1 MPGDGPDAGR
11 AAPDDPTPVHR
22 DDPVTA
28 LDGVGPATAR
38 RLHEAFGIA
47 TIGDLLAHYP
57 RRHNDLGE
65 LMDLTAVT
73 VGEPATLVGM
83 VLDWTTRT
91 VPRRGRRGRLTI
103 SEAVVATDPGPT
115 FLVTYFN
122 QGWRPNT
129 LPPGTV
135 AAFSGKVER
144 FKSFLKLSAPEVVN
158 LGRAS
163 MLEGD
168 VDAAVAS
175 LDHQS
180 LLPVYPATDDLP
192 TWKLAGLVETV
203 LDALVPVVDWLD
215 LDLLDR
221 HDLVD
226 LDRAL
231 RWIHLPPDRPS
242 LAAARRRLVF
252 DELFTL
258 QLGLQWRRAHLRARL
273 AGVDNHPRPD
283 GRAVA
288 LWSALPF
295 RPTDAQTR
303 AVAGI
308 GADMGADTPMHR
320 LLQGDVGSGK
330 TLVAVHAMLTAV
342 DNGRQ
347 AAMMVPTEV
356 LADQHFLTLLD
367 LLEPLGVN
375 MFDGV
380 RVELLTSST
389 TTSERRRILS
399 GLLTG
404 DVDMI
409 VGTHALLEEGVR
421 FADLGLVVVDEQHRF
436 GVNQRVGLK
445 AKRDATSA
453 DGRAT
458 IPDVLVM
465 TATPIPRSLALTLYG
480 DLDVTVL
487 DELPP
492 GRTPITTQYITPRE
506 AGRRERLYGFV
517 RDQASRG
524 LQTYVVC
531 PLVEDSD
538 ADVLEGV
545 RSAVSEHR
553 RLQATFP
560 DLEVELVH
568 GQLSSADKEAAMTR
582 FRTGAASILV
592 ATTVIEVGIDVPT
605 ATIMIIEDADR
616 FGISQLHQLRGRVGR
631 GTDTSY
637 CVLFADPTTE
647 EGDERLLAVAETTD
661 GFALAD
667 VDLRLRG
674 QGQLFGARQ
683 SGLPDLKLAQ
693 LHRDLSVVQATRN
706 LARTVIDDDPEF
718 ARHPAMKAE
727 VLRRY
732 EGGLDDFAALE
743 TG

>member
-1 MPGDGPDAGR
+1 
-11 AAPDDPTPVHR
+11 
-22 DDPVTA
+22 
-28 LDGVGPATAR
+28 
-38 RLHEAFGIA
+38 
-47 TIGDLLAHYP
+47 
-57 RRHNDLGE
+57 
-65 LMDLTAVT
+65 MDLSAVT
-73 VGEPATLVGM
+73 VGEPATLVGTVM
-83 VLDWTTRT
+83 DWTTRT
-91 VPRRGRRGRLTI
+91 IPRRGKRGRLTI
-103 SEAVVATDPGPT
+103 SEAVVATDAGPT

-129 LPPGTV
+129 LPRGTI
-135 AAFSGKVER
+135 AAFSGTVER
-144 FKSFLKLSAPEVVN
+144 YRSFLKLSTPEAVD
-158 LGRAS
+158 LGRA
-163 MLEGD
+163 LD
-168 VDAAVAS
+168 VDAGEAVAS
-175 LDHQS
+175 LDHQV
-180 LLPVYPATDDLP
+180 LLPVYPATEDLP
-192 TWKLAGLVETV
+192 TWKLADWVESALERLPT
-203 LDALVPVVDWLD
+203 LDDWLD
-215 LDLLDR
+215 TATLDR
-221 HDLVD
+221 FDHVG
-226 LDRAL
+226 LDEAT
-231 RWIHLPPDRPS
+231 RWIHRPPDRPS

-252 DELFTL
+252 DELYTL

-283 GRAVA
+283 GTAVR

-295 RPTDAQTR
+295 TPTAAQTA
-303 AVAGI
+303 AVAEI

-375 MFDGV
+375 MFDGI

-404 DVDMI
+404 EVDLL
-409 VGTHALLEEGVR
+409 VGTHALLEERVR
-421 FADLGLVVVDEQHRF
+421 FADLGMVVVDEQHRF
-436 GVNQRVGLK
+436 GVDQRVGLK
-445 AKRDATSA
+445 DKRDATTS

-487 DELPP
+487 DELPA
-492 GRTPITTQYITPRE
+492 GRKPITTQYITPDQ
-506 AGRRERLYGFV
+506 AGRREALYAFV
-517 RDQASRG
+517 REQAEQG

-531 PLVEDSD
+531 PLVGDSD
-538 ADVLEGV
+538 ALEGV
-545 RSAVSEHR
+545 ASAVGMHE
-553 RLQATFP
+553 RLSTVVFP
-560 DLEVELVH
+560 DLEVALVH
-568 GQLSSADKEAAMTR
+568 GQLSTSDKEAAMTR

-592 ATTVIEVGIDVPT
+592 ATTVIEVGVDVPS
-605 ATIMIIEDADR
+605 ATIMVIEDADR

-631 GTDTSY
+631 GSDRSY
-637 CVLFADPTTE
+637 CVLFADPATE
-647 EGDERLLAVAETTD
+647 ETHERLEAVAATTD
-661 GFALAD
+661 GFLLAD
-667 VDLRLRG
+667 VDLRIRG

-683 SGLPDLKLAQ
+683 SGLPDLRLAR

-706 LARTVIDDDPEF
+706 LAREVIGDDPDF
-718 ARHPAMKAE
+718 GRHPALEAE

-732 EGGLDDFAALE
+732 EGGLEDFAALE